1 MLFRFIIV
9 SQEMLK
15 NMKVMPRVHLKAASN
30 W

>member
-15 NMKVMPRVHLKAASN
+15 NMKVMPLEQKDG
-30 W
+30 